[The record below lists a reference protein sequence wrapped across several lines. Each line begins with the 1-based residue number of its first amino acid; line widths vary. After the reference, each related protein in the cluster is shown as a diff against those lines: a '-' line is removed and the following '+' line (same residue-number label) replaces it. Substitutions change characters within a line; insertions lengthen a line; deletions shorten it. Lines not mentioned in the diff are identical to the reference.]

1 MLSFSKAI
9 FPCAALAR
17 FWMRKRLAQVQDAGR
32 GGYRNT
38 SSPTVHGASG
48 PLPTSEAERK
58 CFGAACQSR
67 HLTRI
72 IHRDGLERRGS
83 RLLGGSGSTR
93 SQHRLLRVRVS
104 RLGCAR
110 CISDSHTEKVTA
122 PRRMRSGRSKAL
134 FAACR
139 DHLSRGLTDSRRAG
153 PGSAARGLPRMAPR
167 LRRGSGSC
175 GGPR

>member
-1 MLSFSKAI
+1 MAAQNPMAPSPMASLGAFIPRLLSLSRTSRQLWVRLGTSQSG
-9 FPCAALAR
+9 AALER
-17 FWMRKRLAQVQDAGR
+17 RMPRERPPAQSA
-32 GGYRNT
+32 
-38 SSPTVHGASG
+38 
-48 PLPTSEAERK
+48 
-58 CFGAACQSR
+58 
-67 HLTRI
+67 RI